1 MDNNDFEQQFTK
13 NLKDS
18 APVVAQPMEA
28 SVGSSKLPLIVA
40 IVLAVVTLVES
51 IALIIALNNVNT
63 ALSFNEVEEYTDE
76 ELAEGDYYDE
86 ENFTYDEDF
95 NITAFKDTCTASDG
109 SSYTFDL
116 SNKYSLSGASS
127 SNGTYTVV
135 DGDLIALSNSD
146 KVLYYNGVNVADGLT
161 IYECNS
167 TAGFEEE

>member
-1 MDNNDFEQQFTK
+1 MIYFPETYYDIIKNINYLHILKNLCYNKNMDNNDFEQQFTK

-40 IVLAVVTLVES
+40 IVLAVVTLLES

-86 ENFTYDEDF
+86 
-95 NITAFKDTCTASDG
+95 
-109 SSYTFDL
+109 
-116 SNKYSLSGASS
+116 
-127 SNGTYTVV
+127 
-135 DGDLIALSNSD
+135 
-146 KVLYYNGVNVADGLT
+146 T
-161 IYECNS
+161 ICHEVCYL
-167 TAGFEEE
+167 